1 MIKASCCVCGSLL
14 LVLFSHL
21 GVALA
26 DQATKSDL
34 AGKKICWTDGQT
46 TFGNDGSF
54 HSTRYM
60 NGAWRLIGDKLFGYS
75 GQWRI
80 HCHNYQEKRDFS
92 RRRLC
97 NWTRTVLRDVGQILY
112 MNGPNELCALI
123 S

>member
-26 DQATKSDL
+26 DQATKLDL
-34 AGKKICWTDGQT
+34 AGKKICWSDGQT

-60 NGAWRLIGDKLFGYS
+60 NGAWRLIGDKLLVTAANGGFTATIIKRKGTSHVGGYATGHEPSFGTWGKYC
-75 GQWRI
+75 I
-80 HCHNYQEKRDFS
+80 
-92 RRRLC
+92 
-97 NWTRTVLRDVGQILY
+97 
-112 MNGPNELCALI
+112 
-123 S
+123 

>member
-1 MIKASCCVCGSLL
+1 MIKASCRVCGSLL

-60 NGAWRLIGDKLFGYS
+60 NGAWRLMGHKLLVTAANGGFTATIIKRKGTFHVVGYATGHEPSFGTWGKYC
-75 GQWRI
+75 I
-80 HCHNYQEKRDFS
+80 
-92 RRRLC
+92 
-97 NWTRTVLRDVGQILY
+97 
-112 MNGPNELCALI
+112 
-123 S
+123 